1 MGKYVLQ
8 CRILDG
14 KFDDTP
20 DVVISDGS
28 DCRFRNDINE
38 EEGFSGGTWPSGGV
52 DTHQKHESMLTG
64 FGWMNETRPLSAND
78 IARVMSDRDIVME
91 EGTKHLPPFGKT
103 YSNGRC
109 EYRVIKH
116 ED

>member
-14 KFDDTP
+14 KFDDLP
-20 DVVISDGS
+20 DVVVSDGS

-38 EEGFSGGTWPSGGV
+38 EEGFPGGTWPSGGV
-52 DTHQKHESMLTG
+52 DTHQKLTDK
-64 FGWMNETRPLSAND
+64 WMNETLPLSIND
-78 IARVMSDRDIVME
+78 IARVLSDRDIVME
-91 EGTKHLPPFGKT
+91 DGTKHLPPFGKT